1 MQALWWYAKE
11 SVLFR
16 ASLECLTGKAMCTE
30 VSEIDFKV
38 FHSLSKLCNKW
49 DTPNWTQRRNMSLPL
64 ISVSLTADTAPLDLL
79 DLAFS
84 FSFEHLNITMKN
96 NLALFSKWFA
106 LFIVGILNAI
116 TNCVPV
122 CLLSRYIWATI
133 IFSGF
138 PAET

>member
-1 MQALWWYAKE
+1 
-11 SVLFR
+11 
-16 ASLECLTGKAMCTE
+16 MCTE

-122 CLLSRYIWATI
+122 CLLSRYI
-133 IFSGF
+133 
-138 PAET
+138 